1 MFSIV
6 LFVVIASMFLCV
18 GFLIGSF
25 YTVLFTAASAIS
37 ATVALILAIRR
48 YKSGKGK

>member
-1 MFSIV
+1 MLSIV

-48 YKSGKGK
+48 YKNGK

>member
-18 GFLIGSF
+18 GFLIGNI
-25 YTVLFTAASAIS
+25 YTVLFSAASAIS
-37 ATVALILAIRR
+37 AIIALILAIRR
-48 YKSGKGK
+48 YKNGK

>member
-18 GFLIGSF
+18 GLLISNI
-25 YTVLFTAASAIS
+25 YTVLFSAASAIS
-37 ATVALILAIRR
+37 AIIALILAIRR
-48 YKSGKGK
+48 YKNGK